1 MKRIIN
7 FAIIAAAA
15 LLAFAGCVK
24 EQGYDT
30 DQYGSAP
37 TLSAFAP
44 NPVFRGGELTFLG
57 SNLEQVTSVKV
68 PGVDEITAITVEAT
82 GRKSRIKIT
91 LPNSTEEVGVV
102 KLTCKDGTVLTTLTE
117 LTYTEPIVFSSFSP
131 ASAMPGDVIT
141 IKGDYMN
148 LVREVIFESGVIVA
162 GEGIL
167 SQDRYTLTC
176 KVSVIPT
183 NSPTPTRLPT
193 RCIPRRNSPSATRPS
208 PTSSWNMPLRECRSR
223 SRVHTSR

>member
-102 KLTCKDGTVLTTLTE
+102 KLTCKDGTVLAAPEE
-117 LTYTEPIVFSSFSP
+117 LSGLIGNWTNMAKIVIGEKWVLGLKRDGTVVSAGIDGKTPPDVSAWSDIMDLVTGKDYCVGVRSSGNLVF
-131 ASAMPGDVIT
+131 A
-141 IKGDYMN
+141 GDY
-148 LVREVIFESGVIVA
+148 RF
-162 GEGIL
+162 
-167 SQDRYTLTC
+167 
-176 KVSVIPT
+176 
-183 NSPTPTRLPT
+183 
-193 RCIPRRNSPSATRPS
+193 
-208 PTSSWNMPLRECRSR
+208 
-223 SRVHTSR
+223 